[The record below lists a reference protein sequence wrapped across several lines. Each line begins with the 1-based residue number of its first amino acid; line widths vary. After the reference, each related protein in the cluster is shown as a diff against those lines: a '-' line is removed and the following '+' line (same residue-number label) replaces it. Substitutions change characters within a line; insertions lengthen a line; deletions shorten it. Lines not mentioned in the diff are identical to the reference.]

1 MTDPDE
7 SKAKMT
13 WNLVRFGK
21 QDAEKGIL
29 VFQIYSIHIIDRIPD
44 ARKKWDLRFETFGS
58 DSIYPTFIRT
68 CILFFFNFGHF
79 GRFLDSSVFSDIKS
93 VIEFVISMMMK
104 SRPTKKNRKIEKNRR

>member
-44 ARKKWDLRFETFGS
+44 ARKKWDLTPQAQSSLQGTFS
-58 DSIYPTFIRT
+58 Q
-68 CILFFFNFGHF
+68 
-79 GRFLDSSVFSDIKS
+79 SSTMLHSELCAWGVK
-93 VIEFVISMMMK
+93 V
-104 SRPTKKNRKIEKNRR
+104 